1 MKVSNVDVKK
11 APTENQM
18 KMLEAAAKRPICFDE
33 DCPELSDDDLAKFK
47 KISDERKSERRKQ
60 TVTLRMSP
68 STLAKAKSLGSGYS
82 GILSR
87 MLDFCLNDPDIIK
100 RCL

>member
-1 MKVSNVDVKK
+1 MIQFALFLHDVLLDVKRRYIMKVSNVDVKN

-47 KISDERKSERRKQ
+47 KISDARKVSVANK
-60 TVTLRMSP
+60 L
-68 STLAKAKSLGSGYS
+68 
-82 GILSR
+82 
-87 MLDFCLNDPDIIK
+87 
-100 RCL
+100 